1 MYLSPYPLFYSPAGA
16 PKPPCCPHLAPVGC
30 LAGKGPDAFQAAD
43 GTWMGGGGLCWGG
56 SLPQPGTVTWTKSPA
71 GWWVV
76 LDGIV
81 PQALRR
87 VTVHPRVM
95 RWLSIPGAN
104 PGQRWRVPVLLTSD
118 EQGDPLLAVDRVLTP
133 DGWRES
139 DDLAPLLEPLLAV
152 HGGRRLHED
161 PAQRNE
167 ACTLLAID
175 LLSLGQWIDRD
186 LAVVTGW
193 ITESLVID
201 ALRAAIGQS
210 ADIEEGL
217 S

>member
-1 MYLSPYPLFYSPAGA
+1 MSLSPYPLFYTPAGQ
-16 PKPPCCPHLAPVGC
+16 PKPACCPHQAPLAC
-30 LAGKGPDAFQAAD
+30 LPGKGPDVTFAPD
-43 GTWMGGGGLCWGG
+43 GTALGGGGLCWGG
-56 SLPQPGTVTWTKSPA
+56 PLPPAGMVTWTRSPA
-71 GWWVV
+71 GWWVS

-95 RWLSIPGAN
+95 KWVSIAGSAPGH
-104 PGQRWRVPVLLTSD
+104 RWRVPVLLTTD
-118 EQGDPLLAVDRVLTP
+118 EDGDPLLAVDRVLTP

-161 PAQRNE
+161 PDQRNA
-167 ACTLLAID
+167 ACVALALDLLA
-175 LLSLGQWIDRD
+175 LGQWIDRD
-186 LAVVTGW
+186 LATITGW

-201 ALRAAIGQS
+201 ILRAAIGRQPD
-210 ADIEEGL
+210 ADEGL